1 MKWTEATAVLPNDR
15 VKAEQVSRWVR
26 WALKTQGRNWTADHE
41 AEYCQGAGL
50 VAHRALV
57 SLLRVRSPW
66 ASNAKCD
73 GCGSWDDSYIGTID
87 LRRISVP
94 MATTRDEPFDVT
106 RTPHPATEEELKDTV
121 KDTIG
126 VVYVEFLLCPTCEL
140 RVDLMLETARVVSH
154 GRSWEEM
161 RRGLEN
167 EVGDHVGSHGW
178 DDAWN
183 GEEFVH
189 KPRE

>member
-26 WALKTQGRNWTADHE
+26 WALKTQGRNWTADHD

-50 VAHRALV
+50 VAHRAMV
-57 SLLRVRSPW
+57 SALRHRSPL

-73 GCGSWDDSYIGTID
+73 GCGSWNNTHFLTSD
-87 LRRISVP
+87 LRRCSVP

-106 RTPHPATEEELKDTV
+106 RDPFPATKEELNDTV

-126 VVYVEFLLCPTCEL
+126 VVYAEFLLCPTCEL
-140 RVDLMLETARVVSH
+140 RVELMLETARVVSH

-161 RRGLEN
+161 RLGLEN
-167 EVGDHVGSHGW
+167 EMSDHMGSHLW

-183 GEEFVH
+183 GEVFVH